1 MRTSESHPKFP
12 KALFDTQKQKA
23 FTDYCGEP
31 VLFVPSNKLGTEGT
45 PRDPLLVS
53 SKEDQNGFA
62 YINKTS
68 PLLKS
73 TKWVL
78 KSAMWL
84 IFISWFS
91 FLFLVP
97 SDSVKQLYTK
107 LVHATSGTPFGNTG
121 SIFLIYSGPV
131 LIIPFLAII
140 YPGICGEDETPPKR
154 IQPRLL

>member
-1 MRTSESHPKFP
+1 MAHTQLNFGFTWKSSQT
-12 KALFDTQKQKA
+12 DTQKQKA
-23 FTDYCGEP
+23 FTDYCREP
-31 VLFVPSNKLGTEGT
+31 VLFVPSNKMGTEGT

-84 IFISWFS
+84 IFISWVS

-107 LVHATSGTPFGNTG
+107 LVHATSGTLFGNTG
-121 SIFLIYSGPV
+121 KYRISELH
-131 LIIPFLAII
+131 PF
-140 YPGICGEDETPPKR
+140 CR
-154 IQPRLL
+154 